1 MKKKNYTQY
10 LLREEEVVSIQLTHG
25 LDTGLR
31 DDNYYTDEMNNKY
44 FSVSQ
49 YKHFCR
55 CEASA
60 MAHYKYPKSEALLV
74 GSYIDSY
81 YEGTLDKFK
90 EENPEI
96 FLKNGGLKAAYRHA
110 EKIIE
115 RCEAD
120 EMFTKFMSGEKQVI
134 KTGEIEGVPFKIKM
148 DSYHPGEMIVDL
160 KVMKSFKPINGIP
173 VPEYWN
179 YTLQAAVYQ
188 YIEGN
193 NLPFYLAM
201 VTKDDIPDIAIVEI
215 HQEDMDLELDNLRKR
230 IRHFQDIKEGKVK
243 PERCGVCAYCRQ
255 TKVLTTPIFPEELG
269 LSRTEIKLMRGEIL

>member
-1 MKKKNYTQY
+1 M
-10 LLREEEVVSIQLTHG
+10 EVNDS
-25 LDTGLR
+25 
-31 DDNYYTDEMNNKY
+31 NYYSDEINDAY

-49 YKHFCR
+49 YKQFLR
-55 CEASA
+55 CEAQA
-60 MAHYKYPKSEALLV
+60 MAHYKYPKSEALMV
-74 GSYIDSY
+74 GSYVDAY

-90 EENPEI
+90 ENNPDI
-96 FLKNGGLKAAYRHA
+96 FLKNGGLKAPYRQA

-134 KTGEIEGVPFKIKM
+134 KTGEIEGIPFRIKM

-160 KVMKSFKPINGIP
+160 KVMKSFRPINGIP

-215 HQEDMDLELDNLRKR
+215 HQEDMDIELDNLRKR
-230 IRHFQDIKEGKVK
+230 IRHFQDVKEGKVEA
-243 PERCGVCAYCRQ
+243 ERCGVCNYCKE
-255 TKVLTTPIFPEELG
+255 TKKLTAPIFPEELG
-269 LSRTEIKLMRGEIL
+269 LNNNEIKLMRGEIL

>member
-1 MKKKNYTQY
+1 M
-10 LLREEEVVSIQLTHG
+10 EVNDS
-25 LDTGLR
+25 
-31 DDNYYTDEMNNKY
+31 NYYSDEMNDKY

-49 YKHFCR
+49 YKQFCR
-55 CEASA
+55 CEAQA

-74 GSYIDSY
+74 GSYVDAY
-81 YEGTLDKFK
+81 YEGTLDKFRN
-90 EENPEI
+90 ENPEI
-96 FLKNGGLKAAYRHA
+96 FLKNGGLKAAYRQA

-120 EMFTKFMSGEKQVI
+120 EMFSYYMSGEKQVI
-134 KTGEIEGVPFKIKM
+134 KTGEIDGVPFKIKM

-160 KVMKSFKPINGIP
+160 KVMKSFRPINGIP

-193 NLPFYLAM
+193 NLPVYLAM

-215 HQEDMDLELDNLRKR
+215 HQEDMDIEIDNLRKR
-230 IRHFQDIKEGKVK
+230 IHRFQDIKEGKIE
-243 PERCGVCAYCRQ
+243 PERCGICNYCKM
-255 TKVLTTPIFPEELG
+255 TKRLTTPIFPEELG
-269 LSRTEIKLMRGEIL
+269 LSNNEISIMKGDIL